1 LLIFDCCYAGNL
13 APSHDR
19 RSYWPDRSFE
29 FLAACGSGEETH
41 MPSEKSFT
49 RALIWSLKE
58 LAKARQRF
66 TTLEL
71 QQKISNEAP
80 NFPRN
85 QFVPLL
91 ERDEPCDQRLV
102 LAPLPSPTEGSN
114 PEATVQDYSVAQATK
129 NYLDLRFCYSKT
141 LNEDEIRDLAFN
153 LKNIIV
159 EEKIGAN
166 RIAWIRLGHVGN
178 VTRDVVDIW
187 RSRTQKSPSRVALAS
202 PDSDVAAERAD
213 SHHLQPFPN
222 QHQRHTSSASNSA
235 RTSISDFPMGSSEA
249 GGASSFT
256 TGSGF
261 EIESAKQP
269 AWDDNFGRSHQQLVS
284 NRDINGQEGTA
295 RSPNE
300 ELSLIGNLRMIVR
313 GTKGVANV
321 AAQACYPTTMAA
333 TVAILSLCASS
344 YYLFP
349 RFSRRTS

>member
-1 LLIFDCCYAGNL
+1 
-13 APSHDR
+13 
-19 RSYWPDRSFE
+19 
-29 FLAACGSGEETH
+29 

-102 LAPLPSPTEGSN
+102 LAPLPSPAEGSN
-114 PEATVQDYSVAQATK
+114 PEAPVQDYPVAQATK

-141 LNEDEIRDLAFN
+141 LKEDEIRDLAFN

-166 RIAWIRLGHVGN
+166 RVAWIRLGHVGN

-187 RSRTQKSPSRVALAS
+187 RSRTQKSPSRVALTS
-202 PDSDVAAERAD
+202 PDSDMIAERAD

-235 RTSISDFPMGSSEA
+235 RTSISDFQMGSSEA

-256 TGSGF
+256 TGSTF

-269 AWDDNFGRSHQQLVS
+269 AWDDNFDHSHQQLVS
-284 NRDINGQEGTA
+284 NRKIDGQEGTTP
-295 RSPNE
+295 SPNE
-300 ELSLIGNLRMIVR
+300 ELSLMGNLRMIAR

-321 AAQACYPTTMAA
+321 AAQACYPTMAA
-333 TVAILSLCASS
+333 TVAILSLCAYSC
-344 YYLFP
+344 YLFP